1 MKKYLFLAIGT
12 LSFLLSFFIPHYF
25 IQFIVAAIFFSVLFI
40 IYKNS
45 EEIESLKKTIEEHN
59 SLIKEDIEILK
70 KDRPLNWTRLI
81 EVEMDNKTFMKKV
94 CLIIIFWAVPVIIVY
109 SWAPKYQYF
118 IHENDLPFFR
128 VNIFNGEIQIM
139 PQPRQNWKT
148 IFPRTEE

>member
-1 MKKYLFLAIGT
+1 VKKYLFFGIGV

-70 KDRPLNWTRLI
+70 KDRPLN
-81 EVEMDNKTFMKKV
+81 
-94 CLIIIFWAVPVIIVY
+94 
-109 SWAPKYQYF
+109 
-118 IHENDLPFFR
+118 
-128 VNIFNGEIQIM
+128 
-139 PQPRQNWKT
+139 
-148 IFPRTEE
+148 